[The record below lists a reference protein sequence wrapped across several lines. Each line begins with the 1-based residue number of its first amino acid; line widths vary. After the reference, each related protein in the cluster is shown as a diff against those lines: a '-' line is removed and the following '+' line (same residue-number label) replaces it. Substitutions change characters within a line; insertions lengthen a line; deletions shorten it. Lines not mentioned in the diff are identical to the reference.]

1 MNHRTPKSV
10 LAALLFGIFTLLSGC
25 SSEPTLTPE
34 QRQALQSRF
43 FSGLSYKDIFQ
54 VVVEMLKDSGFQTTQ
69 ADLEQGVIVASVR
82 ANTPLSF
89 STRFGRDSHQ
99 SLRRGERMEALL
111 NLKSVDADNVGV
123 RLSLQLL
130 PEYSLGVVSGEEIT
144 DPKTYQRFFGALQAL
159 IKKRILQN
167 AKH

>member
-1 MNHRTPKSV
+1 MNPRNSKSV
-10 LAALLFGIFTLLSGC
+10 FIALLFGAFILVSGC

-34 QRQALQSRF
+34 QRQILQSRF

-54 VVVEMLKDSGFQTTQ
+54 VVIEMLKDSGYQTTQ
-69 ADLEQGVIVASVR
+69 ADLEQGIIVASVR

-99 SLRRGERMEALL
+99 ALRQGERMEALL

-130 PEYSLGVVSGEEIT
+130 PEYSLGVVSGEEVT
-144 DPKTYQRFFGALQAL
+144 DPKTYQRFFGHLQAL
-159 IKKRILQN
+159 IKKRIAQN
-167 AKH
+167 AKR